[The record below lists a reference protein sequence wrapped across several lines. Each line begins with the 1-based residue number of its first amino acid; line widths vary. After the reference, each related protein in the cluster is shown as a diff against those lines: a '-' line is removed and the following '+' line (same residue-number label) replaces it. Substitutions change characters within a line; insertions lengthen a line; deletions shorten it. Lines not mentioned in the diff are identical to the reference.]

1 MRNIFDIIGKLTK
14 EEKRHFKIYLKR
26 IQTHQNGSRV
36 VELYDLI
43 NEQIYDTDDLLSAH
57 LYPKQS
63 KNAYYRLKNRLLDDL
78 EKSLVLL
85 HSEKQERTQI
95 LQQISLA
102 QIYASKSLFKE
113 AFGILKKI
121 ERKAYK
127 NQQHDLL
134 TVIYYEITT
143 IAFEYENIDLEK
155 YLQLQLKNM
164 EQYQAALQTKQ
175 LIQHLS
181 YRLIKA
187 NFDIRD
193 EALSATLDDIKTQLS
208 LQSSFVESPKLQF
221 EISNTI
227 RRILLQKR
235 DFTGLETYL
244 ISNLKDFEAKKL
256 YHKDSHLNKIIS
268 LVWIINTLSKNLKF
282 KEVPPYIEQ
291 LHEALLAYNK
301 LFYDRYIWTY
311 YQCLVT
317 QYFYS
322 NQLTEA
328 IQLLENILAEQH
340 EKGLLYYDIFV
351 RGNLSVLYFCQNDLR
366 KSMTHLAPLF
376 YKDTY
381 NKLSVE
387 LQLRLSILELILH
400 FENEDLN
407 FIDYRINE
415 IRSTFKKLLRQEAYQ
430 REANFIKIL
439 KRSVA
444 KIKPFEQKNIMKLT
458 QLFIDNSPLFG
469 PGSNEFIS
477 YQLWLRSK
485 LHKQKYYALI
495 LEIVAP

>member
-1 MRNIFDIIGKLTK
+1 MRNIFDIIGRLTK
-14 EEKRHFKIYLKR
+14 EEKRYFKIYLKR
-26 IQTHQNGSRV
+26 IQSNQNGSRV
-36 VELYDLI
+36 LELYDLV
-43 NEQIYDTDDLLSAH
+43 NRKVYENDDDLSEYF
-57 LYPKQS
+57 YPKKS

-78 EKSLVLL
+78 EKSLLIQ
-85 HSEKQERTQI
+85 HSEQQERTQI

-102 QIYASKSLFKE
+102 QIYAGKSLFKE

-127 NQQHDLL
+127 SQYYDLL
-134 TVIYYEITT
+134 TAIYYEITT
-143 IAFEYENIDLEK
+143 VAFEYEPINLEK
-155 YLQLQLKNM
+155 YLQLQRQNM
-164 EQYQAALQTKQ
+164 ERYQQSLQTKQ

-187 NFDIRD
+187 NFEVRD
-193 EALSATLDDIKTQLS
+193 EALNATLDEIKNQLS
-208 LQSSFVESPKLQF
+208 LQETFIESPKLQF

-235 DFTGLETYL
+235 DFEGLEAYL
-244 ISNLKDFEAKKL
+244 ISNLRDFEAKKL
-256 YHKDSHLNKIIS
+256 YNKDSHLNKIIS

-282 KEVPPYIEQ
+282 KEVPPYIAL
-291 LHEALLAYNK
+291 LHDTLLAYNK

-311 YQCLVT
+311 YQCLIT

-322 NQLTEA
+322 NQLPEA
-328 IQLLENILAEQH
+328 IALLESLSDEQRQ
-340 EKGLLYYDIFV
+340 KGVLYYDIFV
-351 RGNLSVLYFCQNDLR
+351 RGNLSVIYFCQNDLS
-366 KSMTHLAPLF
+366 KSMTHIAPLF

-400 FENEDLN
+400 FENGDMN

-415 IRSTFKKLLRQEAYQ
+415 IRSTFKKLLRQAAYL
-430 REANFIKIL
+430 REANFLKIL
-439 KRSVA
+439 KRSVN
-444 KIKPFEQKNIMKLT
+444 KVRPFHQKNVI
-458 QLFIDNSPLFG
+458 QLAQTFIEQSPPFG

-477 YQLWLRSK
+477 YQLWLKSK
-485 LHKQKYYALI
+485 LEKRDYYGVI
-495 LEIVAP
+495 LEVVG